1 MKSLFIFF
9 SLIAS
14 FSCFPYILVVNTY
27 NSTCFVPFENV
38 FSHVEVE
45 EDLSFFSGVAYVY
58 KPPDI
63 KGKVSIKFPE
73 EKLIVLENGRTI
85 GVLEGDIKVP
95 KEFFEKLV
103 RDFEAGIFKGV
114 RIDRFPI
121 EIYSI
126 EKIHVEEPVNRNKF
140 MEFLSYFFKKFE
152 MPKEWIV
159 YGDINAKPQ
168 KPVLAVYPVT
178 FPDFGTVV
186 FVKVEDNYRYSIL
199 WEFDGRKGKNIPIVL
214 EKSGT
219 LKINVKNELGLASS
233 QTVYVEPLKFRREHY
248 ELIWELGKKL
258 ILPEMTWF
266 SSLERMENHELVPRI
281 PGVMNLFGFKD
292 DNMIHMVVRVVDRTP
307 PELELMNGKITVH
320 DMTAVNLTIVCDGKP
335 IKGFIPPGRHVVY
348 VKAVDTYGNS
358 SEKIFLVKNPYVTK
372 MGKKPKVV
380 YLGKEKKIEI
390 CGITLSGHILYGWSS
405 QRLRGQ
411 VDGVDL
417 EIEIER

>member
-14 FSCFPYILVVNTY
+14 FLCFPYILVVNTY
-27 NSTCFVPFENV
+27 NNTCFVPFENV

-103 RDFEAGIFKGV
+103 KDFEVGIFKGV

-168 KPVLAVYPVT
+168 KPILTVYPVT

-281 PGVMNLFGFKD
+281 PGVMNLFGFED

-405 QRLRGQ
+405 QRLKGQ

>member
-27 NSTCFVPFENV
+27 NNTCFVPFENV

-103 RDFEAGIFKGV
+103 KDFEVGIFKGV

-126 EKIHVEEPVNRNKF
+126 EKIQVKEPINRNKF

-168 KPVLAVYPVT
+168 KPILTVYPVT

-233 QTVYVEPLKFRREHY
+233 QTVYV
-248 ELIWELGKKL
+248 
-258 ILPEMTWF
+258 
-266 SSLERMENHELVPRI
+266 
-281 PGVMNLFGFKD
+281 
-292 DNMIHMVVRVVDRTP
+292 
-307 PELELMNGKITVH
+307 
-320 DMTAVNLTIVCDGKP
+320 
-335 IKGFIPPGRHVVY
+335 
-348 VKAVDTYGNS
+348 
-358 SEKIFLVKNPYVTK
+358 
-372 MGKKPKVV
+372 
-380 YLGKEKKIEI
+380 
-390 CGITLSGHILYGWSS
+390 
-405 QRLRGQ
+405 
-411 VDGVDL
+411 
-417 EIEIER
+417 